1 MPAPP
6 SIQAPKT
13 PYPYDSTN
21 QMAAQEPPKK
31 KFRIPNLFHRRQRPA
46 DVLVT

>member
-1 MPAPP
+1 MPALP